1 VLKVDVSDS
10 SKYRLFARRS
20 GTAGIVICISWAIAL
35 LTHFASVSNPVS
47 VYSMRFAHC
56 LLVVLPIPAVVIGL
70 WSIRSLDRKE
80 HGQDIGH
87 AVFGILSG
95 ILSIVAILFLMK
107 YSAGSPG

>member
-1 VLKVDVSDS
+1 
-10 SKYRLFARRS
+10 
-20 GTAGIVICISWAIAL
+20 
-35 LTHFASVSNPVS
+35 
-47 VYSMRFAHC
+47 MRFAHC

-95 ILSIVAILFLMK
+95 ILSIVAILFIMK